1 MLMTDQLQKSN
12 RTNLTDTRNVTFSQA
27 LEAGLTHY
35 DYLDGRKTGRY
46 LRAAALASHSVSPAK
61 AKELKTSDTF
71 GPLFDG
77 LSPKNDLQQSLENRL
92 RQAMAVN
99 GCQEYVLT
107 WKRWDMK
114 SGPPICALRAS
125 GRRISG
131 KGYSG
136 WPTPNTPNGGRA
148 TPPGTSTTGKTPD
161 GKKRQVDLQHVARS
175 ITGWPTASSRDWK
188 DTPGMATE
196 GTNPDGSKRT
206 RMDQLP
212 RVAQQ
217 VSGLIPSPSPAP
229 MESGEGCLAGWLNT
243 EVTHGGDGGR
253 PGESKG
259 KNDTAEKSREG
270 HGGLSE
276 SGIGRKT
283 GGVPGRVADSSSNGL
298 CHIDGVKQEKTESG
312 TTSRPSQQ
320 QSKTIPP

>member
-1 MLMTDQLQKSN
+1 MTDRLQKSN

-35 DYLDGRKTGRY
+35 DYLDGRKTGRSG
-46 LRAAALASHSVSPAK
+46 REAALVSHSVSPAK

-92 RQAMAVN
+92 RQAMDVN

-136 WPTPNTPNGGRA
+136 WPT
-148 TPPGTSTTGKTPD
+148 
-161 GKKRQVDLQHVARS
+161 
-175 ITGWPTASSRDWK
+175 ASSRDWK
-188 DTPGMATE
+188 DTAGHGE
-196 GTNPDGSKRT
+196 QREQIRT
-206 RMDQLP
+206 AASGAGFWSNSIPIPCWINYRRAGYHQP
-212 RVAQQ
+212 RKT
-217 VSGLIPSPSPAP
+217 
-229 MESGEGCLAGWLNT
+229 SGEGCRFL
-243 EVTHGGDGGR
+243 V
-253 PGESKG
+253 
-259 KNDTAEKSREG
+259 
-270 HGGLSE
+270 
-276 SGIGRKT
+276 
-283 GGVPGRVADSSSNGL
+283 
-298 CHIDGVKQEKTESG
+298 
-312 TTSRPSQQ
+312 
-320 QSKTIPP
+320 

>member
-1 MLMTDQLQKSN
+1 MLMTDRLQKSN
-12 RTNLTDTRNVTFSQA
+12 RANLTDTRNATFSQA

-35 DYLDGRKTGRY
+35 DYLDGRKTGRSG
-46 LRAAALASHSVSPAK
+46 REAALVSHSVSPAK

-136 WPTPNTPNGGRA
+136 WQSPKASDCKSPGSKAEIYIGKNQAESMWHGGMAHSKQQGLEGHAGDGDRRNQPGRA
-148 TPPGTSTTGKTPD
+148 AS
-161 GKKRQVDLQHVARS
+161 AREW
-175 ITGWPTASSRDWK
+175 INCQGWRSRF
-188 DTPGMATE
+188 
-196 GTNPDGSKRT
+196 
-206 RMDQLP
+206 L
-212 RVAQQ
+212 V
-217 VSGLIPSPSPAP
+217 
-229 MESGEGCLAGWLNT
+229 
-243 EVTHGGDGGR
+243 
-253 PGESKG
+253 
-259 KNDTAEKSREG
+259 
-270 HGGLSE
+270 
-276 SGIGRKT
+276 
-283 GGVPGRVADSSSNGL
+283 
-298 CHIDGVKQEKTESG
+298 
-312 TTSRPSQQ
+312 
-320 QSKTIPP
+320 

>member
-1 MLMTDQLQKSN
+1 MTDRLQKSN
-12 RTNLTDTRNVTFSQA
+12 RTNLTDTRNATFSQA

-35 DYLDGRKTGRY
+35 DYLAGRKTGRSG
-46 LRAAALASHSVSPAK
+46 REAALVSHSVSPAK

-136 WPTPNTPNGGRA
+136 WQSPKASDCKSPGKSRDIHLKGRIDNGGMAHSKQQGLEGHAGDGDRRNQ
-148 TPPGTSTTGKTPD
+148 PGRQQAHANGSTAKGGAAGFWSNSIPIPCAD
-161 GKKRQVDLQHVARS
+161 GKWRRVPTQPTLFPLADGLPNRVGALRGAGNAIVPQVAAAFIKACFD
-175 ITGWPTASSRDWK
+175 D
-188 DTPGMATE
+188 
-196 GTNPDGSKRT
+196 
-206 RMDQLP
+206 
-212 RVAQQ
+212 
-217 VSGLIPSPSPAP
+217 
-229 MESGEGCLAGWLNT
+229 
-243 EVTHGGDGGR
+243 
-253 PGESKG
+253 
-259 KNDTAEKSREG
+259 
-270 HGGLSE
+270 
-276 SGIGRKT
+276 
-283 GGVPGRVADSSSNGL
+283 
-298 CHIDGVKQEKTESG
+298 
-312 TTSRPSQQ
+312 
-320 QSKTIPP
+320 

>member
-1 MLMTDQLQKSN
+1 MLMTDRLQKSN
-12 RTNLTDTRNVTFSQA
+12 RTNLTDTRNATFSQA

-35 DYLDGRKTGRY
+35 DYLDGRKTGRSG
-46 LRAAALASHSVSPAK
+46 REAALVSHSVSPAK

-136 WPTPNTPNGGRA
+136 WPTPNSLNG
-148 TPPGTSTTGKTPD
+148 D
-161 GKKRQVDLQHVARS
+161 
-175 ITGWPTASSRDWK
+175 
-188 DTPGMATE
+188 
-196 GTNPDGSKRT
+196 
-206 RMDQLP
+206 
-212 RVAQQ
+212 
-217 VSGLIPSPSPAP
+217 
-229 MESGEGCLAGWLNT
+229 
-243 EVTHGGDGGR
+243 
-253 PGESKG
+253 
-259 KNDTAEKSREG
+259 
-270 HGGLSE
+270 
-276 SGIGRKT
+276 
-283 GGVPGRVADSSSNGL
+283 
-298 CHIDGVKQEKTESG
+298 
-312 TTSRPSQQ
+312 
-320 QSKTIPP
+320 

>member
-1 MLMTDQLQKSN
+1 MLMTDRLQKSN

-35 DYLDGRKTGRY
+35 DYLDGRKTGRSG
-46 LRAAALASHSVSPAK
+46 REAALASHSVSPAK
-61 AKELKTSDTF
+61 AKELKTNDTF

-161 GKKRQVDLQHVARS
+161 GKKRQVDLQHVAAIYNGLG
-175 ITGWPTASSRDWK
+175 ITNAEDHTRGVKAQ
-188 DTPGMATE
+188 G
-196 GTNPDGSKRT
+196 KRT
-206 RMDQLP
+206 QP
-212 RVAQQ
+212 KPACFW
-217 VSGLIPSPSPAP
+217 SNSIPSPAP
-229 MESGEGCLAGWLNT
+229 MESGEGCLAGWPIST
-243 EVTHGGDGGR
+243 
-253 PGESKG
+253 SKG
-259 KNDTAEKSREG
+259 LEGTTAV
-270 HGGLSE
+270 LQ
-276 SGIGRKT
+276 
-283 GGVPGRVADSSSNGL
+283 GRVAEDLPGIVQKNTILKLNPYFSLWLMGYPIEWGRCAGL
-298 CHIDGVKQEKTESG
+298 AT
-312 TTSRPSQQ
+312 P
-320 QSKTIPP
+320 